1 MCLAQPH
8 RASVP
13 DSWRALS
20 SAIAVSTHAAL
31 LLLVAVATLPFRL
44 LGRRL
49 GGSRQH
55 VRPAPVSHIG
65 IEVHLDDRRC
75 VAEIKAALRAT
86 LERSARTWAPHPLP
100 LDRIVVGA
108 AFPAEGTADIYDD
121 WTDAPPRA
129 GKRASHSLVVVSLGL
144 RQGERDLE
152 PFEIAGS
159 LSAQIQKLVDER
171 YRRRKPAAAGRS
183 SAARGAATGTPGPSP
198 EPAVTPAAPAPP
210 RVARGTASSV
220 ASQSRSAAGAG
231 SPARPAASGELADP
245 GTSEAAGIGAML
257 DVLKRGQPLAAAGPS
272 VAGDP
277 AHSSTE

>member
-1 MCLAQPH
+1 MCVAQPN

-20 SAIAVSTHAAL
+20 SAIAVSAHAAL

-44 LGRRL
+44 LGRGF

-55 VRPAPVSHIG
+55 TRPAPVSQIG

-75 VAEIKAALRAT
+75 VAEITSALRGT

-108 AFPAEGTADIYDD
+108 AFPPEGTADIYDD
-121 WTDAPPRA
+121 WTEVPPRA

-144 RQGERDLE
+144 WQGERDLE

-159 LSAQIQKLVDER
+159 LSAQIHRLVDER
-171 YRRRKPAAAGRS
+171 YRRRKPPSAGRS
-183 SAARGAATGTPGPSP
+183 SAARATTTAAPGPSP

-210 RVARGTASSV
+210 RVSRGAASSGP
-220 ASQSRSAAGAG
+220 SQSRSAAGAG
-231 SPARPAASGELADP
+231 MPARPAASSELADP
-245 GTSEAAGIGAML
+245 GTSEGAGIGAML

-277 AHSSTE
+277 ARPSTE

>member
-1 MCLAQPH
+1 MCVVQPN

-20 SAIAVSTHAAL
+20 CGIVASAHAAL
-31 LLLVAVATLPFRL
+31 LLVVAAATLPFRL
-44 LGRRL
+44 PSRRL
-49 GGSRQH
+49 GRSRQQAQ
-55 VRPAPVSHIG
+55 PASVSHIG

-108 AFPAEGTADIYDD
+108 TYPAEGAADIYDD
-121 WTDAPPRA
+121 WIEAPGRI
-129 GKRASHSLVVVSLGL
+129 KRTERSLVVVSLGL
-144 RQGERDLE
+144 RKGERDLE

-159 LSAQIQKLVDER
+159 LSAQIHKLVDER
-171 YRRRKPAAAGRS
+171 YRQRKPGAAARS
-183 SAARGAATGTPGPSP
+183 SAVRDATTRTPGPSA
-198 EPAVTPAAPAPP
+198 EQAATPVAPAQP
-210 RVARGTASSV
+210 RVARGTTSST
-220 ASQSRSAAGAG
+220 AGQSRSAAAA
-231 SPARPAASGELADP
+231 SLPARPAAAGELADP
-245 GTSEAAGIGAML
+245 ISPDGAGIGAML

-277 AHSSTE
+277 ARRSTE

>member
-1 MCLAQPH
+1 MCVAQPN

-20 SAIAVSTHAAL
+20 SAIVASAHAAL

-55 VRPAPVSHIG
+55 TRPAPVSHIG

-75 VAEIKAALRAT
+75 VAEITSALRAA

-108 AFPAEGTADIYDD
+108 AFPPEGTADIYDD

-159 LSAQIQKLVDER
+159 LSAQIHRLVDER

-198 EPAVTPAAPAPP
+198 EQAVTPAAPAPP
-210 RVARGTASSV
+210 RVARGAASS
-220 ASQSRSAAGAG
+220 AAGQSRSAAPA
-231 SPARPAASGELADP
+231 SMAARPTTNGELTDP
-245 GTSEAAGIGAML
+245 VSPDGGIGAML
-257 DVLKRGQPLAAAGPS
+257 DVLRKGQPLAAAGPS

-277 AHSSTE
+277 ARPSTE